1 LAYLHPDRFTPD
13 PELVAEL
20 GIDPDR
26 PYAVIRLVGWGAH
39 HDVGH
44 HGFDRDGLVRFVEDL
59 AEHVQPCVTVEGE
72 LPAELERY
80 RLAIPYRQ
88 IHHVLA
94 FASLYVGEGAT
105 MASEAAV
112 LGTPSVY
119 VNTLEAGTIDMFVE
133 SGMMTWSTN
142 AEEVAR
148 TCLEIAT
155 HPGESRSAAV
165 NRRDAW
171 LAEQTDVS
179 DVLVDQL
186 LLVAARKGGN
196 RSASGEA
203 CDFP

>member
-1 LAYLHPDRFTPD
+1 
-13 PELVAEL
+13 
-20 GIDPDR
+20 
-26 PYAVIRLVGWGAH
+26 
-39 HDVGH
+39 
-44 HGFDRDGLVRFVEDL
+44 
-59 AEHVQPCVTVEGE
+59 VTVEGE

-80 RLAIPYRQ
+80 RLAIPYRH